1 MGKPSVDTHKLYAVT
16 GFTVDDVL
24 TLRPKWTDE
33 ECAAWLQKHES
44 DIRAEQLQAGYESM
58 ENILRVEDSIQAA
71 AKKGRGHK

>member
-1 MGKPSVDTHKLYAVT
+1 MGKPTVDTHKLYAVT

-33 ECAAWLQKHES
+33 QCAAWLQKYEQ

-58 ENILRVEDSIQAA
+58 ENAIRVEESIQAA
-71 AKKGRGHK
+71 ARKKR